1 MTTDL
6 FECGRACLEAGL
18 PAEKVEQTLAAAR
31 RLRAGT
37 CSLDTECA
45 AVEVAEPGRPAA
57 PLLVHH
63 SGLPNRKLATR
74 EGRAAFIHALA
85 HIEFNAINLAW
96 DAVLRF
102 RGLPDAYY
110 HDWVTVAEEEA
121 VHFSLLQAR
130 LHELGYQYGDF
141 DAHDG
146 LWEMATRTTDD
157 VLVRL
162 ALVPRVL
169 EARGLDVTPAM
180 ITRLQKTGD
189 TATVVILEKIY
200 ADEIGHVETGSRWF
214 RHVCRERGLDPAATF
229 RDMLVNYN
237 MDRVRSPVNEVARK
251 QAGFD
256 DEEIAM
262 LKAMTGEHKQ

>member
-6 FECGRACLEAGL
+6 FACGRACLEAVQ
-18 PAEKVEQTLAAAR
+18 PAEKVALTLAAAR
-31 RLRAGT
+31 SLHAGA
-37 CSLDTECA
+37 CSLDVESA
-45 AVEVAEPGRPAA
+45 AVEVAEPGRPAR

-102 RGLPDAYY
+102 RGLPNKYY
-110 HDWVTVAEEEA
+110 HDWVTVAQEEA
-121 VHFSLLQAR
+121 VHFSLLEAR
-130 LHELGYQYGDF
+130 LNDLGYHYGDF
-141 DAHDG
+141 EAHDG
-146 LWEMATRTTDD
+146 LWEMATRTADD

-180 ITRLQKTGD
+180 IVRLQKTGD
-189 TATVVILEKIY
+189 TKTAAILEKIY
-200 ADEIGHVETGSRWF
+200 ADEIGHVEAGSRWF
-214 RHVCRERGLDPAATF
+214 RHVCRERGLDPAMTF
-229 RDMLVNYN
+229 RQMLVEYN
-237 MDRVRSPVNEVARK
+237 MDKVRSPVNEVARK

-256 DEEIAM
+256 DKEIAM
-262 LKAMTGEHKQ
+262 LMEMTGG

>member
-6 FECGRACLEAGL
+6 FACGRACLEAVQ
-18 PAEKVEQTLAAAR
+18 PAEKVALTLAAAR
-31 RLRAGT
+31 SLHAGT
-37 CSLDTECA
+37 CSLDVESA
-45 AVEVAEPGRPAA
+45 AVEVAEPGRPAR

-102 RGLPDAYY
+102 RGLPNAYY
-110 HDWVTVAEEEA
+110 HDWVTVAQEEA
-121 VHFSLLQAR
+121 VHFSLLEAR
-130 LHELGYQYGDF
+130 LNDLGYHYGDF
-141 DAHDG
+141 EAHDG
-146 LWEMATRTTDD
+146 LWEMATRTASD

-180 ITRLQKTGD
+180 IVRLQKTGD
-189 TATVVILEKIY
+189 TETVAILEKIY
-200 ADEIGHVETGSRWF
+200 ADEIGHVEAGSRWF
-214 RHVCRERGLDPAATF
+214 RHVCRERGLDPAMTF
-229 RDMLVNYN
+229 RKILVDYN
-237 MDRVRSPVNEVARK
+237 MDKVRSPVNEVARK

-256 DEEIAM
+256 EEEIAM
-262 LKAMTGEHKQ
+262 LKTMAGG